1 MGTAIVHDTPYQ
13 FNSSDSIR
21 PSHQLLFN
29 HTVTPE
35 EKEEMWTEIKWLM
48 WAQAL
53 PVFLLS
59 LLTCL
64 YFPNKSPNPP
74 SRTAELPRLNIV
86 RGMTKVIKNPNAWL
100 ISAVVG
106 LPNAIVGGWVAMMG
120 DFLPELC
127 FNQECLSQ
135 EWVDILSIVC
145 NIVAGVVAVLVAR

>member
-1 MGTAIVHDTPYQ
+1 M
-13 FNSSDSIR
+13 
-21 PSHQLLFN
+21 
-29 HTVTPE
+29 TPE

-106 LPNAIVGGWVAMMG
+106 
-120 DFLPELC
+120 
-127 FNQECLSQ
+127 
-135 EWVDILSIVC
+135 
-145 NIVAGVVAVLVAR
+145 